1 MQRFKNILVV
11 HERRARGQK
20 SRDRAVDLGILN
32 RARLRL
38 VEVAEPIPAAKSNFM
53 SPGGEVDL
61 QALMARELENRMTS
75 FADKMSVG
83 SLEVD
88 TKALFGNPFVE
99 IIREVQRGKHDLVLL
114 TAEGDGGLKSHLFG
128 SLSRHL
134 LRKCPCPVWVVRPAR
149 RRKSIRVLAAVNPS
163 ETHPSARSLN
173 RTILEMA
180 SSLARMY
187 DGKLDIVHAWQQA
200 PRSGRVH
207 RKVVAK
213 WNDDLFAAADERVS
227 EMLEEYDFSD
237 LKPGIHLPGGTPGL
251 RIIEIAEQKR
261 VDVVVMGTLSRSG
274 LQGMLM
280 GNTCEAVLQNVEA
293 SILAVKHEAFVSP
306 VKLES

>member
-1 MQRFKNILVV
+1 MKRFKKILLI

-20 SRDRAVDLGILN
+20 ARDRAVDLAILN
-32 RARLRL
+32 QAKIRL
-38 VEVAEPIPAAKSNFM
+38 VEVADPIPETQATYS
-53 SPGGEVDL
+53 SPDGDVDL
-61 QALMARELENRMTS
+61 QSLVARELESGMS
-75 FADKMSVG
+75 KFVDEMSVG
-83 SLEVD
+83 GVEVD
-88 TKALFGNPFVE
+88 SLVLFGNPFLE

-163 ETHPSARSLN
+163 ETHPSAKNLD

-180 SSLARMY
+180 SSLTRMY
-187 DGKLDIVHAWQQA
+187 DGKLDIVHVWQQA

-207 RKVVAK
+207 RDVVAK
-213 WNDDLFAAADERVS
+213 WNEDLRDAAEKRVA
-227 EMLEEYDFSD
+227 EMLDTFDFSD
-237 LKPGIHLPGGTPGL
+237 LKPQIHLPGGPSGL
-251 RIIEIAEQKR
+251 RIAEVAEKQR

-274 LQGMLM
+274 LKGMLM
-280 GNTCEAVLQNVEA
+280 GNTCETVLQQIEA
-293 SILAVKHEAFVSP
+293 SILAVKPEGFESP
-306 VKLES
+306 VKLDS

>member
-1 MQRFKNILVV
+1 MKRFKKILLV
-11 HERRARGQK
+11 HERKPRGQK
-20 SRDRAVDLGILN
+20 ARDRAVDLAVLN
-32 RARLRL
+32 NARIRL
-38 VEVAEPIPAAKSNFM
+38 VEVAEPLPQGKAKYL
-53 SPGGEVDL
+53 SPDGEVDL
-61 QALMARELENRMTS
+61 QALVAGEIENRMS
-75 FADKMSVG
+75 RFIEQMSVG
-83 SLEVD
+83 GVEVD
-88 TKALFGNPFVE
+88 SRVLFGNPFIE
-99 IIREVQRGKHDLVLL
+99 IIREVHLGKHDLVLL

-163 ETHPSARSLN
+163 ETHHSARNLD

-187 DGKLDIVHAWQQA
+187 DGKLDIVHVWQQA

-207 RKVVAK
+207 RNVVAK
-213 WNDDLFAAADERVS
+213 WNEDLYAAAEQRVA
-227 EMLEEYDFSD
+227 EMLEPFDFAD
-237 LKPGIHLPGGTPGL
+237 LKPGIHLPGGPPGL
-251 RIIEIAEQKR
+251 RIVEVAEKQR

-280 GNTCEAVLQNVEA
+280 GNTCEAVLQQIEA
-293 SILAVKHEAFVSP
+293 SILAVKPEGFVSP
-306 VKLES
+306 VKLDS

>member
-1 MQRFKNILVV
+1 MQRFKNILLV

-163 ETHPSARSLN
+163 ETHPSARNLN
-173 RTILEMA
+173 RAILEMA
-180 SSLARMY
+180 SSLAR
-187 DGKLDIVHAWQQA
+187 
-200 PRSGRVH
+200 
-207 RKVVAK
+207 
-213 WNDDLFAAADERVS
+213 
-227 EMLEEYDFSD
+227 
-237 LKPGIHLPGGTPGL
+237 LPAIMRRL
-251 RIIEIAEQKR
+251 
-261 VDVVVMGTLSRSG
+261 
-274 LQGMLM
+274 
-280 GNTCEAVLQNVEA
+280 A
-293 SILAVKHEAFVSP
+293 SS
-306 VKLES
+306 